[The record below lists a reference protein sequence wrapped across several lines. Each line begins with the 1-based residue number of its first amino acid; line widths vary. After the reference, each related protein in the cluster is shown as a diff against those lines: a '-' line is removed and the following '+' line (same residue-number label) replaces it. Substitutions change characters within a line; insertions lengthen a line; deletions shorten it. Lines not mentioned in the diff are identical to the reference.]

1 MADLELQTTFAEL
14 QSKVIDTQQKV
25 KLADVW
31 LEQLNRMKTHAHLTD
46 KEIIIG
52 TERNP
57 TWSGVCFCRGQHL
70 GCGDGTKGTVGNL

>member
-46 KEIIIG
+46 KEIMPA
-52 TERNP
+52 E
-57 TWSGVCFCRGQHL
+57 
-70 GCGDGTKGTVGNL
+70 